1 MKLINKSGFGTG
13 LFLVIAWL
21 ALLGER
27 MGWIPSEVKWG
38 FPVFLVAAGTSAL
51 ITYFKQ

>member
-1 MKLINKSGFGTG
+1 MKSVNKSGFGTG
-13 LFLVIAWL
+13 LFLVIAGL

-27 MGWIPSEVKWG
+27 MGWISSEVKWG
-38 FPVFLVAAGTSAL
+38 LPVFLVAAGASAL